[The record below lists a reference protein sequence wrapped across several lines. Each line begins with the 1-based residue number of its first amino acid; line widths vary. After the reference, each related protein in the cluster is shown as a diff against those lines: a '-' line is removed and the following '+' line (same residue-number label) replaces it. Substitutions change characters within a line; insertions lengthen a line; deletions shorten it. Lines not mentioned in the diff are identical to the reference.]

1 VPDSESITRRAEDIA
16 EDLLFP
22 AALETDV
29 SERIPKRNLDALAE
43 AGLYGVVGPREYGG
57 LGGDLAALCAVMEA
71 LAGGCLSTTFV
82 WVQHQTPVRAITASG
97 NEVMQREWLPHL
109 CSGET
114 RAGIALGGL
123 RAGPSQIV
131 ASRRD
136 GGWLLDGDIPYIT
149 GWSHIDMLYVAAR
162 TAGPEPQVVT
172 SLIPAESSDALAV
185 ERLTLLATSASY
197 TVRATIRGLFL
208 PDERVIGV
216 DAYHSPP
223 SYDGGGRPN
232 GSLSLGV
239 ARRCCALI
247 GPGPLDA
254 ELEARRRQL
263 DEASDQTMAEAR
275 AAASELAIRAAAALI
290 VTRGS
295 TSLFPMQHAQRLLR
309 EAAFLQV
316 FGSRPATREALLR
329 HLGAKG

>member
-1 VPDSESITRRAEDIA
+1 MPDSESIARRAEDIA
-16 EDLLFP
+16 ESVLFP
-22 AALETDV
+22 AALETDASDSV
-29 SERIPKRNLDALAE
+29 PKRNLDALAE
-43 AGLYGVVGPREYGG
+43 AGLYGVVGPPEYGG
-57 LGGDLAALCAVMEA
+57 LGGNPADLCSVIEA
-71 LAGGCLSTTFV
+71 LASGCLSTTFV

-97 NEVMQREWLPHL
+97 NEAMQQEWLPRL

-114 RAGIALGGL
+114 RGGIALGGL

-131 ASRRD
+131 ASRTD

-149 GWSHIDMLYVAAR
+149 GWSHIDMLFVAAR
-162 TAGPEPQVVT
+162 TTQPEPQVVT
-172 SLIPAESSDALAV
+172 SLIPAEETSAFEV
-185 ERLTLLATSASY
+185 ERLTLLATNASY
-197 TVRATIRGLFL
+197 TVRATMRSLFV
-208 PDERVIGV
+208 PDERVIAV
-216 DAYHSPP
+216 DTYHSPP
-223 SYDGGGRPN
+223 PYDGGGRPN

-254 ELEARRRQL
+254 ELEARRKQL

-275 AAASELAIRAAAALI
+275 AAAAELAIRAAGALI
-290 VTRGS
+290 VTQGS

-329 HLGAKG
+329 LMTSPR